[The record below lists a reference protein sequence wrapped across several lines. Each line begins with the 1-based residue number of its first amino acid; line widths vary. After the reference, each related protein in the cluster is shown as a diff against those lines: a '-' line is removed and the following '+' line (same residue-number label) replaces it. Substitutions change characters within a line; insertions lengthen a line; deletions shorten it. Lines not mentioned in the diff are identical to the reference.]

1 MGLVRDISFVAVLVI
16 AVMVL
21 TIKFGPN
28 PTGYVVFEND
38 VSYFI
43 QDENLAKTKATYN
56 ENLDKIPSF
65 IKTIIDN
72 EKVNIVLDDN
82 NDGLTKLKLETKDD
96 QIISFEKGTFDE
108 PSLIIYS
115 DLKTLQEIKES
126 EKIVSAIEEAL
137 DNEKIVYESIDWST
151 KIKTGTA
158 GFFVNVWSWFD

>member
-1 MGLVRDISFVAVLVI
+1 MGLVRDVAFVGVLVL

-28 PTGYVVFEND
+28 PTGYVVFEKD
-38 VSYFI
+38 VTYFI
-43 QDENLAKTKATYN
+43 QDENLKQTKDTYN

-82 NDGLTKLKLETKDD
+82 KEGLIKLKLETKDD

-108 PSLIIYS
+108 PSLIVYS
-115 DLKTLQEIKES
+115 DIKTLQDIKES
-126 EKIVSAIEEAL
+126 DKIVSAIEEAL

-151 KIKTGTA
+151 KVKTGTA
-158 GFFVNVWSWFD
+158 SFFVNVWSWFD